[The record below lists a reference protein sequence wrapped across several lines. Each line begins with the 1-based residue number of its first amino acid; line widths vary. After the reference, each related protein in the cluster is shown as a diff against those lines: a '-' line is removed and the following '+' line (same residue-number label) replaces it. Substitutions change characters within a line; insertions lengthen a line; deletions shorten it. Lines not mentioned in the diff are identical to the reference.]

1 MVNKI
6 NQNNPSQI
14 EKANAILIDLRPNI
28 TPQDRDEAQKELNLS
43 EPTITRYLNGEAKKI
58 ETALDMIEFFQRRI
72 LERDKKLQGV
82 S

>member
-72 LERDKKLQGV
+72 LERDKKLQGAA
-82 S
+82 